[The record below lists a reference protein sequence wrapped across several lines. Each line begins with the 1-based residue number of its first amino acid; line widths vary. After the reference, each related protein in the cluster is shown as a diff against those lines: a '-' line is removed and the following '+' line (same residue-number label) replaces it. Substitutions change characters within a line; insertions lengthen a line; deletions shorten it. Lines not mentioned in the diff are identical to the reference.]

1 MSIDSSD
8 PNCSTDSGGLSP
20 VAPMSASCGI
30 AETSAT
36 MAVARPV
43 AAAPEVARPSASG
56 GAPSLSPRGRDGE
69 PGMTVEARR
78 RIGRNLRL
86 LYAEVLNQPL
96 PDRFDALLADLV
108 ARSTTGGS
116 S

>member
-1 MSIDSSD
+1 MSIDSTD
-8 PNCSTDSGGLSP
+8 PNRSTDPGDLSR
-20 VAPMSASCGI
+20 VAPMTASHGV

-36 MAVARPV
+36 MPVARPV

-56 GAPSLSPRGRDGE
+56 GAPSPSPRGRDGE
-69 PGMTVEARR
+69 AGMTVEARR

-96 PDRFDALLADLV
+96 PDRFDALLADLA

>member
-36 MAVARPV
+36 MAVARP
-43 AAAPEVARPSASG
+43 SASG
-56 GAPSLSPRGRDGE
+56 GAPLLSPRGRDGE
-69 PGMTVEARR
+69 AGMTVEARR

>member
-1 MSIDSSD
+1 
-8 PNCSTDSGGLSP
+8 
-20 VAPMSASCGI
+20 
-30 AETSAT
+30 
-36 MAVARPV
+36 
-43 AAAPEVARPSASG
+43 
-56 GAPSLSPRGRDGE
+56 
-69 PGMTVEARR
+69 MTVEARR